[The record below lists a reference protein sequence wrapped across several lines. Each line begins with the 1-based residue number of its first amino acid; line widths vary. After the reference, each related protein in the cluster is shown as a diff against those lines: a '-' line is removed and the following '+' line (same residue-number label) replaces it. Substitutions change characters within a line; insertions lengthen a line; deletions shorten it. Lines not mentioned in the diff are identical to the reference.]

1 MAWVW
6 SLVLSAV
13 SLGVASAQF
22 CGGQANLNIGQTTYF
37 QSPQYPYPY
46 PGGLACRWIVNSPPG
61 TKLELNCDLNVAPSN
76 DCTQDRFSVSPSGD
90 LNKDYKYFCGFD
102 KSFKFESNT
111 NKFDAYFATVW
122 PSFNYQYQGFQ
133 CSLKVVPSTTN
144 PTEPPVVTE
153 SPNTGGDCK
162 CGKKVAGNRIVGGQV
177 AELHEWRWQAALR
190 LREDNLQFCGATLI
204 ADQWLLTAAH
214 CMVNFQTSSV
224 TVSLGEHDKNTG
236 SDTTATR
243 HIGIKRS
250 IIHPD
255 YDTTTQEN
263 DIALLELE
271 SYTSNTAIHPIC
283 LPTKNAASTFAGSTG
298 TVTGWGTT
306 SWQGQDSSHL
316 QEVELPIITN
326 TKCSNDLEQYTITDK
341 MICTYAVGKDACQ
354 GDSGGPLVWKSP
366 SGHYNLVGVVSF
378 GYRCAETGYP
388 GVYTRVTKYLPW
400 IKSNTGLSFCD
411 PI

>member
-1 MAWVW
+1 SISVAMAWVW
-6 SLVLSAV
+6 SLVLSAA

-22 CGGQANLNIGQTTYF
+22 CGGQANLNIGQTTHF
-37 QSPQYPYPY
+37 NSPQYPYPY
-46 PGGLACRWIVNSPPG
+46 PGGLACRWIANSPEG
-61 TKLELNCDLNVAPSN
+61 TTFKLNCAFNVAPST
-76 DCTQDRFSVSPSGD
+76 DCKKDRFSVSPSGD
-90 LNKDYKYFCGFD
+90 LYKDYKYFCGYD
-102 KSFKFESNT
+102 QNFEFETNT
-111 NKFDAYFATVW
+111 NKFDSYFATAW

-133 CSLKVVPSTTN
+133 CALKVVSSP
-144 PTEPPVVTE
+144 PEPPVATE
-153 SPNTGGDCK
+153 APTTGGDCK
-162 CGKKVAGNRIVGGQV
+162 CGRKVIDRIVGGV
-177 AELHEWRWQAALR
+177 DSELHEWRWQAALR

-204 ADQWLLTAAH
+204 ADHWLLTAAH

-224 TVSLGEHDKNTG
+224 IVSLGEHDKTTG

-243 HIGIKRS
+243 HVDIKRS

-255 YDTTTQEN
+255 YDDSTQNN

-271 SYTSNTAIHPIC
+271 SYTSNSAIHPIC
-283 LPTKNAASTFAGSTG
+283 LPTKHIGTTFAEETG

-306 SWQGQDSSHL
+306 SWQGSSSDHL
-316 QEVELPIITN
+316 QEVELPIISN
-326 TKCSNDLEQYTITDK
+326 EKCSNDLENYEITDN

-400 IKSNTGLSFCD
+400 IQSKTGMTFCE
-411 PI
+411 P